1 MLSTSFQLIA
11 QEAEIENKPILEN
24 KAYLFLHPQDII
36 VGGFSIGIARPLDK
50 KRNMLSAIVTLYS
63 NTINGTEDETNF
75 EYSDE
80 MTGAGLRLWHK
91 IYFQQDPNSNFY
103 FGHGLHL
110 QYFNVEGL
118 TEVFVEQDNQTYIL
132 DVQEESMG
140 SFRYGYDA
148 LIGYSFLVDRFYAD
162 FYIGSGI
169 RFVSLSGNENAFIG
183 RNYDQ
188 GIFNFTS
195 NGITALL
202 GVKIGFAI

>member
-1 MLSTSFQLIA
+1 MLSS
-11 QEAEIENKPILEN
+11 
-24 KAYLFLHPQDII
+24 
-36 VGGFSIGIARPLDK
+36 
-50 KRNMLSAIVTLYS
+50 IVTLYS
-63 NTINGTEDETNF
+63 NTITGTEDETNF

-80 MTGAGLRLWHK
+80 LTGAGIRLWHK
-91 IYFQQDPNSNFY
+91 IYFQQDPASNFY
-103 FGHGLHL
+103 FGHGIHL

-118 TEVFVEQDNQTYIL
+118 TEVFVEQNNQTYIL
-132 DVQEESMG
+132 EEKEESM
-140 SFRYGYDA
+140 SSLRYGYDA

-162 FYIGSGI
+162 FYVGSGI
-169 RFVSLSGNENAFIG
+169 RFVSMSGNENAFIG